1 MSATQLSRLWSIG
14 KSQWL
19 VMIAGALIYGALWAL
34 ERQLTLPNLLF
45 ISIRPS
51 VAAPLVCGL
60 LWGPVVGFVVGAL
73 GLLLGDFVVPGP
85 EFPIYWDVGAG
96 LLGLVA
102 GLSAL
107 VIRDFRSW
115 REYVAA
121 EVWALVA
128 IYVSLDYVTIRQA
141 TYEGPIQDPW
151 NAIFMPAFISNS
163 VNALILAPILIW
175 VLQKIKRR

>member
-1 MSATQLSRLWSIG
+1 
-14 KSQWL
+14 
-19 VMIAGALIYGALWAL
+19 
-34 ERQLTLPNLLF
+34 
-45 ISIRPS
+45 
-51 VAAPLVCGL
+51 
-60 LWGPVVGFVVGAL
+60 
-73 GLLLGDFVVPGP
+73 
-85 EFPIYWDVGAG
+85 
-96 LLGLVA
+96 
-102 GLSAL
+102 
-107 VIRDFRSW
+107 
-115 REYVAA
+115 VAA